1 MKVKEKL
8 MMDGRGIYENGPIN
22 IVIFGD
28 SISQGCIDNY
38 SDYES
43 VYWHRLRR
51 MLNKTR
57 DYVPVNMINVALGG
71 LTAKRALPRL
81 HKHALIHQPDLMIVS
96 FGVNDV
102 NEPLEDY
109 LDALKEIFSD
119 CLAAGCEVVFMT
131 ECMMNTY
138 VAPDTAED
146 LVAYATKTA
155 EMQNSGKVDLYFER
169 AIALAKEMGVAVA
182 DCYARWKE
190 LSKTQDITLLLA
202 NRINHPIPEMHQLF
216 ADCLYETIIG
226 DPVSTTPSGDG
237 MMYHA

>member
-1 MKVKEKL
+1 M
-8 MMDGRGIYENGPIN
+8 IN
-22 IVIFGD
+22 IAI
-28 SISQGCIDNY
+28 
-38 SDYES
+38 
-43 VYWHRLRR
+43 
-51 MLNKTR
+51 
-57 DYVPVNMINVALGG
+57 GG

-119 CLAAGCEVVFMT
+119 CLAAGCEVVFMS

-138 VAPDTAED
+138 VAPDTAEE

-155 EMQNSGKVDLYFER
+155 QMQNSGKVDLYFER

-226 DPVSTTPSGDG
+226 APISTIPSGES
-237 MMYHA
+237 MMYRA